1 MDQFQDQVAV
11 ITGGASGIGK
21 GLAERCLQE
30 GMKVILADIEDDAL
44 QATVSAFR
52 ANYNN
57 PIVGQITDVSIASSL
72 EALRDRALAE
82 FGAVHLLFNNAG
94 VGGAG
99 GAWTGTEKDWDWV
112 IGVNLMSVVHGQ
124 RLFLP
129 VMLEQATPGHIVNTA
144 SVAGL
149 IGGVTNAPYS
159 VTKHGVVALTEHL
172 HRDLLLAGR
181 NWAVRC
187 SALASL
193 IPISVQVAATGL
205 STSSMRTA
213 PPRRMRNSPCG
224 LSLTR
229 FSQRACRRVKL
240 LILFSKVFAINNFIS
255 KPTST
260 LTIEFRVEPKTL
272 CWAEIRTLSCINGWT
287 EPGGAH

>member
-57 PIVGQITDVSIASSL
+57 PIVGQITDVSITSSL

-172 HRDLLLAGR
+172 HRDLLLAGSQLGCSVLCPGIINTNIGSSGR
-181 NWAVRC
+181 NRPEHLINEDSPAPTDAQLAMRAQFDAV
-187 SALASL
+187 LAEGMPPS
-193 IPISVQVAATGL
+193 QVADIVFKGIRDQQLYIQTHEHFNDRIQSRAENIMLG
-205 STSSMRTA
+205 
-213 PPRRMRNSPCG
+213 RNPDP
-224 LSLTR
+224 
-229 FSQRACRRVKL
+229 KL
-240 LILFSKVFAINNFIS
+240 YQ
-255 KPTST
+255 
-260 LTIEFRVEPKTL
+260 
-272 CWAEIRTLSCINGWT
+272 WMD
-287 EPGGAH
+287 